1 MVHMRN
7 GREVYPS
14 SMALESFKVTMGT
27 EIGVDEYS
35 SSKTYAVGDYCIYT
49 NTIYKCKTAITT
61 PEAFNSSKWD
71 ATSIANELMSTK
83 QSLSGLQFKPV
94 SGQAIGT
101 NELALPSEWD
111 ELVLQIYIS
120 SINAMLV
127 THFLRSMVTDN
138 YINISLGNYGTSY
151 AVGSLKA
158 SAAKIGTVNWGGTV
172 ITPNCVLLG
181 FYKKY

>member
-35 SSKTYAVGDYCIYT
+35 TSKTYAVGDYCIYT

-83 QSLSGLQFKPV
+83 QSLSDLV
-94 SGQAIGT
+94 STQSGSGSYGVNAT
-101 NELALPSEWD
+101 
-111 ELVLQIYIS
+111 LQINNDIMNHPVIILNCGRYGYG
-120 SINAMLV
+120 NGFVL
-127 THFLRSMVTDN
+127 LRDAITAGFYSN
-138 YINISLGNYGTSY
+138 GIGAYINSSRHITIKIDTNGLITIVETND
-151 AVGSLKA
+151 ALNILLVG
-158 SAAKIGTVNWGGTV
+158 I
-172 ITPNCVLLG
+172 C
-181 FYKKY
+181 